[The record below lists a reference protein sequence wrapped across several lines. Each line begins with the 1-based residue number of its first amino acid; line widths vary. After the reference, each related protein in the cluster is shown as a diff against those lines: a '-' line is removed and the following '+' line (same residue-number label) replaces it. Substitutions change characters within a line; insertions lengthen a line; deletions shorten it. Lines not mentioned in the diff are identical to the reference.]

1 MDASKGYSSHLKL
14 FYPAADWNRSCNDIA
29 SLIGQILEQLSSNWI
44 SERCC
49 HGNGVIKDGSIS
61 EYLMYISTH
70 ASLYLFG
77 KSMPSGCI

>member
-29 SLIGQILEQLSSNWI
+29 SLVGQLLEQLSSDWI
-44 SERCC
+44 SKRCG
-49 HGNGVIKDGSIS
+49 HRDGVIKDGSIS
-61 EYLMYISTH
+61 EHLMYISAD